1 MTASARDARLLQTAR
16 RILEDAGRPL
26 NVRRILRTGEQ
37 DDRFEGEP
45 SLEDLRAA
53 LVAGVA
59 EGVVVEARR
68 GIFTVSDG
76 SGPAPSKPAAA
87 GGPAEAK
94 PEKAPEAK
102 PEQDDDK
109 PRRRRRR
116 REEPAPTS
124 SETPRSLDEAAELS
138 ASASDRDALKG
149 KLWERLRRKASQ
161 VTDQPVSEASAAET
175 VEESDDEGDDR
186 PREGR
191 RRRRQR
197 DSGERSGRS
206 GRSGDTPRRRRGSKA
221 DEEPPKAAAEPRKVA
236 EADAPEASDGDDDP
250 RARLKARLRRTRP
263 SKAAASTPA
272 ATEPTPAESSPAE
285 PAPAAEGTRALL
297 KNRLAARIAR
307 DEASEAK
314 PEAKKPEAKDAPR
327 SRRRRRGG
335 RSEGAAPTASESRRS
350 SDSADVKSA
359 VKARLAARLG
369 QSADVEEAPA
379 PETPAAR
386 EPETTPTR
394 KGDPRA
400 RLKARLS
407 ARHGASDD
415 AVEAPAHAAAAADAP
430 SGKADLRS
438 ALKARLAARAGEPA
452 AEVTAAPAKKPEKTE
467 PGKMEEAP
475 TQAPSTP
482 LRRGGSLDPRAAL
495 KAKLA
500 ARGGSPRPAPVEPA
514 AAPTPEAEAS
524 EAPTGGPRAALKA
537 KLATRRGSEPAA
549 PKADPLEVPLAESRR
564 PYREKRTAQVEP
576 ESERRAP
583 TLAEVGPTSTL
594 VSAALAALRGHGSP
608 MSMSALAEQ
617 VDATAESGAVGLR
630 AALRADNVHRER
642 AGLRPQFVAHYGGD
656 VGLTEWGLSA
666 RYRAL
671 EKQIHEALA
680 EQQELVRRDLL
691 ARVGDLTDAGF
702 EQVMVMLLEQLGHH
716 GVKVVHRQTG
726 TVALTVSRPLGGGNS
741 EAIAVVARR
750 SWGPIKDGT
759 IRRLRDSLA
768 NFGADSGLVVTVGT
782 FAASARAEARQDGLA
797 HVRLIDG
804 AGLAGLLFEHGIGLS
819 SHQPVMRHL
828 DVAFFESLEE

>member
-76 SGPAPSKPAAA
+76 SGPAPSTQAPTEKKP
-87 GGPAEAK
+87 EAK
-94 PEKAPEAK
+94 AERAPEAK
-102 PEQDDDK
+102 PEGDDER

-116 REEPAPTS
+116 REEPTPTG

-149 KLWERLRRKASQ
+149 KLWERLRRKASE
-161 VTDQPVSEASAAET
+161 VTDQPVSEGSAAET
-175 VEESDDEGDDR
+175 VEKSDDESDDR
-186 PREGR
+186 PSEGR
-191 RRRRQR
+191 RRRRRR

-206 GRSGDTPRRRRGSKA
+206 GDKPRRRRGSKA
-221 DEEPPKAAAEPRKVA
+221 DEESPKADAAPQKRP
-236 EADAPEASDGDDDP
+236 EAQKAPEPQKAPEKDERSASDAGDDP

-263 SKAAASTPA
+263 SKAAEAAPDSAGSTPA
-272 ATEPTPAESSPAE
+272 PTPAE

-297 KNRLAARIAR
+297 KSRLAARIAR
-307 DEASEAK
+307 DEAPAE
-314 PEAKKPEAKDAPR
+314 EKKEAPR
-327 SRRRRRGG
+327 SRRRRRQGG
-335 RSEGAAPTASESRRS
+335 RAEDAAPEATGRGRS
-350 SDSADVKSA
+350 SETADVKAA

-369 QSADVEEAPA
+369 RSAAAEETPA
-379 PETPAAR
+379 EAPAAR
-386 EPETTPTR
+386 EPAASPAR
-394 KGDPRA
+394 SGDPRA
-400 RLKARLS
+400 RLKARLA
-407 ARHGASDD
+407 ARHGASAD
-415 AVEAPAHAAAAADAP
+415 AAEAPAAPTKTAEQPAKAEKAPAKAP
-430 SGKADLRS
+430 SAPPTRGGSVDPRA
-438 ALKARLAARAGEPA
+438 ALKARLAARGGASRPAPAEPA
-452 AEVTAAPAKKPEKTE
+452 AAPTADADAGEAPA
-467 PGKMEEAP
+467 
-475 TQAPSTP
+475 
-482 LRRGGSLDPRAAL
+482 GGARAAL

-500 ARGGSPRPAPVEPA
+500 AR
-514 AAPTPEAEAS
+514 
-524 EAPTGGPRAALKA
+524 
-537 KLATRRGSEPAA
+537 RGSEPAT
-549 PKADPLEVPLAESRR
+549 PKADPLEVPLAQSRR
-564 PYREKRTAQVEP
+564 PYREKRKAQVEP

-583 TLAEVGPTSTL
+583 ALAEVGPTSTL

-726 TVALTVSRPLGGGNS
+726 TVALTVSRPLGGGS
-741 EAIAVVARR
+741 REAIAVVARR

-768 NFGADSGLVVTVGT
+768 NFEADSGLVVTVGT

-804 AGLAGLLFEHGIGLS
+804 AGLAGLLFEHGIGLA

-828 DVAFFESLEE
+828 DAAFFESLEG